1 MSKAFEKIKEYY
13 DKGLWNK
20 ARVYNMAK
28 NNIITKTEYKK
39 ITGEEY
45 LDMQDMNILYNDVLP
60 FLSYCLNKH
69 FIV

>member
-45 LDMQDMNILYNDVLP
+45 LDM
-60 FLSYCLNKH
+60 
-69 FIV
+69 